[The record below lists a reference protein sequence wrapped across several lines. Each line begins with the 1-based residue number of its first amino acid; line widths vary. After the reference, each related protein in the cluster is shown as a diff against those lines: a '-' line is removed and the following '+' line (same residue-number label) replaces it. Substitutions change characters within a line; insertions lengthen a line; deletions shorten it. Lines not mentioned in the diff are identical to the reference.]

1 MSKTL
6 SLENTTSKLKTQTEM
21 RLDILEER
29 VAELEK
35 AVFKGDAKH
44 FNGSAEADAMRV
56 APTTS
61 DFADAAK
68 AAKLNKWID

>member
-1 MSKTL
+1 MSKTI
-6 SLENTTSKLKTQTEM
+6 SVQNTISRLKTQTEM

-35 AVFKGDAKH
+35 AVFEKP
-44 FNGSAEADAMRV
+44 AEADAMRA
-56 APTTS
+56 APITS
-61 DFADAAK
+61 DSADAAK